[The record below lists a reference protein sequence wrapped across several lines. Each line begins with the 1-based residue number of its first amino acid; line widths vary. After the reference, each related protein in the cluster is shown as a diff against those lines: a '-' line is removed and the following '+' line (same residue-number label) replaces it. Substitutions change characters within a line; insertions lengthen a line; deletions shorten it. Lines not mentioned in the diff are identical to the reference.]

1 MQNFLTNPTP
11 ATPNAPSL
19 PTGPTPKISPL
30 LEPNSSD
37 NDSPETPFDTKT
49 GNTFLDNNKS
59 LTQTHICKKS
69 ALTHSPPRQRLSE
82 LLAWQSQIS
91 EADGSSAFPVL
102 RNPDAQG
109 PIIPQYDG
117 INLFYM
123 QQMKRAIIMYSP
135 HPPFTKE
142 LLNVVA
148 SSTGNFIPID
158 W

>member
-1 MQNFLTNPTP
+1 M
-11 ATPNAPSL
+11 
-19 PTGPTPKISPL
+19 
-30 LEPNSSD
+30 LEPNDSN
-37 NDSPETPFDTKT
+37 NDSPEILFDIKT
-49 GNTFLDNNKS
+49 GNTFLDNNGKS
-59 LTQTHICKKS
+59 LAQTHIYKKL

-123 QQMKRAIIMYSP
+123 QQMKSP

-142 LLNVVA
+142 LLNAVA
-148 SSTGNFIPID
+148 FSIGNFIPYD